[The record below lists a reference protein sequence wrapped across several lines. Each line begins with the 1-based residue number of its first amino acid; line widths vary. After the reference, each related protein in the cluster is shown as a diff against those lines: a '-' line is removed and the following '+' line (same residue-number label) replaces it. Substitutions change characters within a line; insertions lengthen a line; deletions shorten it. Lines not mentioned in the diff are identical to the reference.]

1 VRAPDQLRQR
11 VAWAL
16 SQIFGMGKQDRVSN
30 DAHEVAA
37 HFQDILARHAFG
49 DYAVLLREVTYSTA
63 MGVRLTYRG
72 NRPLSC
78 LGASRADNPCG
89 KDPDENY
96 AREVMQLFTI
106 GAVHLAEDGTALRGA
121 DGQPIEAYGFEDV
134 VDGARVFTGLQSRP
148 LRGNLELNQENLNY
162 MDAMQLRPNEHDAF
176 PKMDLHRGHL
186 GDGHPLCHAEPGGH
200 FLRRGAAFRYL
211 GRAAPVWHLTAASAP
226 PPAVAEGGALHA
238 QLCGRPAD
246 ADPAGGCDFRVLTE
260 LAAPANCTGPDECA
274 AAAASA
280 PSPRLWR
287 VPDGAGAGGTAH
299 FEYLPPPCVELAFFG
314 QGREAARG
322 GGGATGEL
330 VCLDPALPAAGA
342 VCCAGGPGGPP
353 WLRAR

>member
-1 VRAPDQLRQR
+1 
-11 VAWAL
+11 
-16 SQIFGMGKQDRVSN
+16 
-30 DAHEVAA
+30 
-37 HFQDILARHAFG
+37 
-49 DYAVLLREVTYSTA
+49 
-63 MGVRLTYRG
+63 
-72 NRPLSC
+72 
-78 LGASRADNPCG
+78 
-89 KDPDENY
+89 
-96 AREVMQLFTI
+96 
-106 GAVHLAEDGTALRGA
+106 
-121 DGQPIEAYGFEDV
+121 
-134 VDGARVFTGLQSRP
+134 
-148 LRGNLELNQENLNY
+148 